1 MASFLTGGMPGCEVS
16 MLYVFPADTFGVA
29 IDDYARPYENPISVA
44 KGDVVR
50 PCVGGSMSTDFMGWT
65 WCIGSDGRAGWTP
78 DSWCDVTDE
87 GWRLKRDFSALEL
100 TVRKGDRL
108 LLLFS
113 ESGFVFSESSSGE
126 RAWVPDAV
134 LALETTSCVDIA

>member
-1 MASFLTGGMPGCEVS
+1 
-16 MLYVFPADTFGVA
+16 
-29 IDDYARPYENPISVA
+29 
-44 KGDVVR
+44 
-50 PCVGGSMSTDFMGWT
+50 MGWT